1 MLRVLTPIC
10 LVLTLW
16 LSAGAAQA
24 DDDAGHDIDH
34 DQAEEAY
41 EGARQGAFLSL
52 SDVIK
57 RASPKIDGEIV
68 KAKFEK
74 VGGIP
79 AYEIYFLDKQGRRQE
94 IYLDARTAKP
104 ITRAGDDD
112 E

>member
-10 LVLTLW
+10 LVLALW
-16 LSAGAAQA
+16 LSAGAARA
-24 DDDAGHDIDH
+24 DDDADH

-52 SDVIK
+52 AEVIK
-57 RASPKIDGEIV
+57 RASPDIDGEIV
-68 KAKFEK
+68 KAKFER
-74 VGGIP
+74 VAGIP
-79 AYEIYFLDKQGRRQE
+79 AYEIYFLDKHGRRQE

-104 ITRAGDDD
+104 IKRAGDDD